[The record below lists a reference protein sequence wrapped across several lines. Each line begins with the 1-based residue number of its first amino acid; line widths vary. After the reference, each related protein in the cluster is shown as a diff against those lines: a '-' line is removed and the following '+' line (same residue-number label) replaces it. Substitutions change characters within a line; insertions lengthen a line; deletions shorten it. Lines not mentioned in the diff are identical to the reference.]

1 MADSGEVHSE
11 ENKVPLDKSKK
22 RTLKTPAQRDALE
35 CFYEEHKFPTDEMKA
50 QLAEKVGL
58 TEKQIS
64 SWFCHRRLK
73 DKRRDEI
80 HVNGRQDH
88 SSGVIQDRASGL
100 RQDSCGSIKQ
110 GDHRNIDLREVESR
124 GIYGRDRPAADLT
137 YLNRGSQDP
146 HVGDMDDTSSE
157 SSSSLQDRVFSHNS
171 DPYEIQTSPYLTQR
185 GAIMPKNQAGARN
198 MGYKPS
204 GYLKVKGEIENP
216 AITAVKRQLGRHY
229 REDGPPLGIEFEPLP
244 PGAFMSQSTNPIN
257 EQNNIGDPSQCHSL
271 GISGF
276 LKQPNLNTKYEAH
289 ITRMGSQDSYEE
301 DANCYSIHSDRPE
314 RSSYRQ
320 LKQKSFHNTSNSPLG
335 QNSYLDTY
343 EDSAGKT
350 PVNGSNLSR
359 INSKHAVEEMRS
371 DSLSKDP
378 GYYDAKVSNKKAKP
392 WLRDNNNVAS
402 KNAQK
407 NENLSRPS
415 NLIPEFSQSLDTV
428 ERGPSARVTK
438 VDKCITER
446 RHKIEYQD
454 PVRVKMHPTNEM
466 RVANQAKIEYP
477 QQDYLENASSTKLLL
492 LANQIKGSSMD
503 VPCSFSEDETA
514 ETSSS
519 LE

>member
-1 MADSGEVHSE
+1 
-11 ENKVPLDKSKK
+11 
-22 RTLKTPAQRDALE
+22 
-35 CFYEEHKFPTDEMKA
+35 
-50 QLAEKVGL
+50 
-58 TEKQIS
+58 
-64 SWFCHRRLK
+64 
-73 DKRRDEI
+73 
-80 HVNGRQDH
+80 
-88 SSGVIQDRASGL
+88 
-100 RQDSCGSIKQ
+100 
-110 GDHRNIDLREVESR
+110 
-124 GIYGRDRPAADLT
+124 
-137 YLNRGSQDP
+137 
-146 HVGDMDDTSSE
+146 
-157 SSSSLQDRVFSHNS
+157 
-171 DPYEIQTSPYLTQR
+171 
-185 GAIMPKNQAGARN
+185 
-198 MGYKPS
+198 
-204 GYLKVKGEIENP
+204 
-216 AITAVKRQLGRHY
+216 
-229 REDGPPLGIEFEPLP
+229 
-244 PGAFMSQSTNPIN
+244 
-257 EQNNIGDPSQCHSL
+257 
-271 GISGF
+271 
-276 LKQPNLNTKYEAH
+276 
-289 ITRMGSQDSYEE
+289 MGSQDSYEE
-301 DANCYSIHSDRPE
+301 DANCYSIHSDRLE
-314 RSSYRQ
+314 WSSYQQ
-320 LKQKSFHNTSNSPLG
+320 LKQKSFLNSSTSPLG

-359 INSKHAVEEMRS
+359 ISSKHAVEEMRS

-415 NLIPEFSQSLDTV
+415 NLIPDFSQSLDTV

-446 RHKIEYQD
+446 SRHKIEYHD

-477 QQDYLENASSTKLLL
+477 QQDCLENASSTKLLL

-514 ETSSS
+514 ETRSS

>member
-1 MADSGEVHSE
+1 
-11 ENKVPLDKSKK
+11 
-22 RTLKTPAQRDALE
+22 
-35 CFYEEHKFPTDEMKA
+35 
-50 QLAEKVGL
+50 
-58 TEKQIS
+58 
-64 SWFCHRRLK
+64 
-73 DKRRDEI
+73 
-80 HVNGRQDH
+80 
-88 SSGVIQDRASGL
+88 
-100 RQDSCGSIKQ
+100 
-110 GDHRNIDLREVESR
+110 
-124 GIYGRDRPAADLT
+124 
-137 YLNRGSQDP
+137 
-146 HVGDMDDTSSE
+146 
-157 SSSSLQDRVFSHNS
+157 
-171 DPYEIQTSPYLTQR
+171 
-185 GAIMPKNQAGARN
+185 
-198 MGYKPS
+198 
-204 GYLKVKGEIENP
+204 
-216 AITAVKRQLGRHY
+216 
-229 REDGPPLGIEFEPLP
+229 
-244 PGAFMSQSTNPIN
+244 MSQSTNPVN
-257 EQNNIGDPSQCHSL
+257 EQNNVGDPSQCHSL

-276 LKQPNLNTKYEAH
+276 LKQPNLNPKYEAH

-314 RSSYRQ
+314 RRSYRQ
-320 LKQKSFHNTSNSPLG
+320 LKQKSFLNTSNSPLG
-335 QNSYLDTY
+335 QNSYLDTF
-343 EDSAGKT
+343 
-350 PVNGSNLSR
+350 V
-359 INSKHAVEEMRS
+359 
-371 DSLSKDP
+371 SKDP

-415 NLIPEFSQSLDTV
+415 NLIPDFSQSLDTV

-438 VDKCITER
+438 VNKCITER
-446 RHKIEYQD
+446 RHNIEYHE